1 MTICKKI
8 TAGFTAAT
16 ALTTVLGVFAYSRI
30 VAIEHQLAGST
41 HDPLIAAAISSAKS
55 GIVIGVLL
63 SAVLVA
69 LTALFVARGINSAL
83 TKLAETLGEGSSQ
96 VASVSSQVAGS
107 SQSLAQGASE
117 QAAALEET

>member
-55 GIVIGVLL
+55 GMVIGVLL
-63 SAVLVA
+63 SAVL
-69 LTALFVARGINSAL
+69 VARGINSAL